1 MAMSAH
7 VPVPVPPRKPGRIA
21 GAETRNGVP
30 PVALEL
36 CLRAPENFG
45 YVYTRAER
53 RNTREF
59 AAWSNLKLM
68 TVIIVIE
75 AHCAGLRKL
84 NGCLTL

>member
-53 RNTREF
+53 RNHTGVCGLVE
-59 AAWSNLKLM
+59 L
-68 TVIIVIE
+68 E
-75 AHCAGLRKL
+75 AHDSDHCD
-84 NGCLTL
+84 